1 MGVATPYGTVPG
13 TGQVISATIVI
24 TVLITIGICPVKY
37 VPSHLLVLVCLLIL
51 VCQPSPRSHFWL
63 QIQL

>member
-37 VPSHLLVLVCLLIL
+37 VPSHLLVLVC
-51 VCQPSPRSHFWL
+51 QPSPRSHFWL